1 AADDDSTA
9 DGVVMAAV
17 ASGVLRHKVQLQAK
31 QITQDPVT
39 GEMVTT
45 WVTIAQPRAE
55 IVPMPGPGLIAA
67 GAGQADARG
76 RIVIRYRDD
85 VDASMRVVYRGKYY
99 NILAVLPDAES
110 GKEHITLMTGEGVR
124 LDQ

>member
-1 AADDDSTA
+1 
-9 DGVVMAAV
+9 MAAV
-17 ASGVLRHKVQLQAK
+17 ASGNLRHKVQLQAK
-31 QITQDPVT
+31 QVSQDPNT

-45 WVTIAQPRAE
+45 WVTIAQPWAE
-55 IVPMPGPGLIAA
+55 IVPMSGSEFMAA
-67 GAGQADARG
+67 AAEQSEVRG

-85 VDASMRVVYRGKYY
+85 VGASMRVVYRGKYY

-110 GKEHITLMTGEGVR
+110 GVEHLTLMVGEGVR

>member
-1 AADDDSTA
+1 
-9 DGVVMAAV
+9 MAAV
-17 ASGVLRHKVQLQAK
+17 ASGKLRHKVQLQEQ

-45 WVTIAQPRAE
+45 WVTYAE
-55 IVPMPGPGLIAA
+55 PWAEVVPMSGREFLSA
-67 GAGQADARG
+67 GAEQSEVRG

-99 NILAVLPDAES
+99 NIHAVLPDAES
-110 GKEHITLMTGEGVR
+110 GLEHLTLMTGEGVR